1 MGPKRSALHPV
12 TWVAW
17 TVVAAA
23 AAVLTRN
30 PLYLSILLG
39 VAGIHYVSG
48 SQRRPE
54 ARGWGSLLR
63 LAAGL
68 AILIVP
74 FNALNVHAGSHV
86 LFRLPLHWPLI
97 GGPVTLEAV
106 LWGACTALGL
116 LTLLTLFA
124 AFNFSISQAQLLRLT
139 PAFLY
144 EAGLIVSIALTF
156 VPQMMASARE
166 IREAQ
171 RVRGHRMRRVRDML
185 PFLMALL
192 TTGLERSFQLAES
205 IEARGFGNVRD
216 VTPWRDILF
225 KALSLIGLGGA
236 LSSFFALTYLA
247 SWRTIGWIAFALSAG
262 LLAAVFWAQGRHV
275 ARTHYRRERWTWRD
289 GLSAAACLVAAAA
302 LAWARVGGSAG
313 LIYDP
318 YQGLLPPFHPG
329 TGLALAA
336 LVLPVLA
343 GWHAATRAPVR
354 GALKEAPP
362 RPPGEPE
369 PVTTVDGVPAGDAQ

>member
-1 MGPKRSALHPV
+1 MGAKRSALHPV
-12 TWVAW
+12 TWMVWA
-17 TVVAAA
+17 VVAAA

-39 VAGIHYVSG
+39 VAGIHYASG

-54 ARGWGSLLR
+54 GRGWGSLLR

-97 GGPVTLEAV
+97 GGPITLEAV

-124 AFNFSISQAQLLRLT
+124 AFNLSISQAQILRLT

-156 VPQMMASARE
+156 VPQMMSSARE

-171 RVRGHRMRRVRDML
+171 RIRGHRMRRVRDML

-216 VTPWRDILF
+216 IPSRRDILF

-236 LSSFFALTYLA
+236 LSSFFALTYLS
-247 SWRTIGWIAFALSAG
+247 SWRTIGWIAFVLSAG
-262 LLAAVFWAQGRHV
+262 LLVAVFWAQGRYV
-275 ARTHYRRERWTWRD
+275 VRTYYRRERWTWRD
-289 GLSAAACLVAAAA
+289 GLSVVACLVAVAA
-302 LAWARVGGSAG
+302 LAWARIGGSAG
-313 LIYDP
+313 LVYDP
-318 YQGLLPPFHPG
+318 YQGLLPPFHSG
-329 TGLALAA
+329 MGLALVA

-343 GWHAATRAPVR
+343 GWHTATRPPVR
-354 GALKEAPP
+354 DALREAPS

-369 PVTTVDGVPAGDAQ
+369 PVTTVDGVPAGDVQ